1 MIHFN
6 DAREVLQI
14 LRDMVSYMSIQGRND
29 ELGSTILTRA
39 LRILNDND
47 NINVGD
53 INEDTKQAGK
63 KGSNEWYEET
73 EYTNIF
79 T

>member
-53 INEDTKQAGK
+53 INEDTKQASTK
-63 KGSNEWYEET
+63 DSNE
-73 EYTNIF
+73 
-79 T
+79 

>member
-63 KGSNEWYEET
+63 KGSNE
-73 EYTNIF
+73 
-79 T
+79 

>member
-14 LRDMVSYMSIQGRND
+14 LRDIQSYIFMQSRSD
-29 ELGSTILTRA
+29 KLAELILTRVD
-39 LRILNDND
+39 RILSDND

-63 KGSNEWYEET
+63 KDSNE
-73 EYTNIF
+73 
-79 T
+79 